1 MIGETTLSEHLHK
14 LIGVK
19 CAQKLENLLQLLWQT
34 RTIGLSNSQ
43 KSSIHSLLDLPSP
56 RDVDPVLACLRLII
70 RNCVHK
76 NIEEC
81 DGLKL
86 FPADLPLQLQR
97 MLLAQLQKLRSY
109 WKEEL
114 SREPNASGWTSH
126 VNISSSAVCGSLLS
140 LQVDPASRFNSPNI
154 GGRIPITAER
164 NVACFPPELTLQSD
178 IGPTEIPRV
187 LPRLKSMTWTVEN
200 KGEMPTNRVA
210 IITLKLQDY
219 SKSPWKEMEV
229 KFELSRDTVEAV
241 LRSMSYISEQLS
253 QFVRV
258 PFSHVCYNTR
268 MRVVWSHPCFRSD
281 PLRSHCRRD
290 KGNEMLMIIQ
300 RS

>member
-178 IGPTEIPRV
+178 IGPTEIP
-187 LPRLKSMTWTVEN
+187 
-200 KGEMPTNRVA
+200 
-210 IITLKLQDY
+210 LQDY

-253 QFVRV
+253 QFVR
-258 PFSHVCYNTR
+258 S
-268 MRVVWSHPCFRSD
+268 SSK
-281 PLRSHCRRD
+281 PLQKR
-290 KGNEMLMIIQ
+290 Q
-300 RS
+300 RQ